1 MALPP
6 WENVVRVPADGG
18 TVASRTLGA
27 GGEATHDDIALLA
40 HSPDELQAL
49 LDICGDTMAT
59 LHLRFNP
66 QKCGVMVWGPKS
78 YSGEAW
84 SLQGSTLQCTDRLL
98 NKVGTSHTKPAG
110 PISPPHCLSGIHAGR
125 VKVAVPAVS
134 TRQLVRQQ
142 EREEWVRTAEKKSSM
157 TVYMMGKG
165 DIAKEAFFD
174 NSRGS
179 GLLAEAR
186 SGVLRTRQWRA
197 HYVDRQQT
205 QCILCN
211 AAEET
216 IEHIVLQCP
225 KIHPP
230 SETTSLQTALGF
242 VEGEDQ
248 RKGAR
253 TYVELTKQRLEHWGR
268 YGAPR

>member
-1 MALPP
+1 M
-6 WENVVRVPADGG
+6 VVLQQAGSLGRHPNESSEGRRDNGQGGLGGHMTASVKIKCGLRQGCPLSPLLFMLYIVGVSQKLESSGCGYSLRHKEQGRAVTTRVPALIY
-18 TVASRTLGA
+18 A
-27 GGEATHDDIALLA
+27 DDIALLA

-66 QKCGVMVWGPKS
+66 QKCGVMG
-78 YSGEAW
+78 
-84 SLQGSTLQCTDRLL
+84 D
-98 NKVGTSHTKPAG
+98 
-110 PISPPHCLSGIHAGR
+110 

-157 TVYMMGKG
+157 TVYMIGKG

-186 SGVLRTRQWRA
+186 SGVRRTRHWRA
-197 HYVDRQQT
+197 HYVDGQQT

-225 KIHPP
+225 KIHLP
-230 SETTSLQTALGF
+230 SETTSLQ
-242 VEGEDQ
+242 
-248 RKGAR
+248 R
-253 TYVELTKQRLEHWGR
+253 TDGTRLCRGR
-268 YGAPR
+268 RPA